1 MQSVSPGRRDGLVQF
16 TDGNDKALRTVAT
29 GRVAARIK
37 EFVERLVVVGSLR
50 LERLLPCAYAWRP
63 APKSPRQDIFNESH

>member
-1 MQSVSPGRRDGLVQF
+1 VQF
-16 TDGNDKALRTVAT
+16 TDGNDQPLRMVAT

-50 LERLLPCAYAWRP
+50 LERFLPSAFAWRP
-63 APKSPRQDIFNESH
+63 APKSPRQGIFTDSLRVIGDE